1 MTSKIVRLPAKKAAP
16 AKAPAKKVVAPAPVA
31 TAGASKAQQFALR
44 AEAAG
49 WTVERKVEGPS
60 KRAICFRGDETVEVG
75 WTNEVADGP
84 VIGHHV
90 HANGTTGIKN
100 AASAMRIIEGK
111 PGEFIPNPKAKA
123 IRAQTKPKAERVA
136 KPLPFDPYNSKDE
149 EVIAAVRGKRVIWI
163 NSLDSD
169 NPSEGR
175 VPQKPRDPHLLPSGK
190 LSKKKF
196 DHTFISLSKDE
207 DTLGERILNFCDPG
221 VGFRACFIGAIIRV
235 GGE

>member
-1 MTSKIVRLPAKKAAP
+1 MPSKIIRLPTKKAAP
-16 AKAPAKKVVAPAPVA
+16 AKAPAKKVAAKAPVA
-31 TAGASKAQQFALR
+31 TPGDSKAQQFALR

-49 WTVERKVEGPS
+49 WTVERRADPPT
-60 KRAICFRGDETVEVG
+60 KRAICVRGDETVEVG

-84 VIGHHV
+84 IGYHV
-90 HANGTTGIKN
+90 HSAGTTSIKN
-100 AASAMRIIEGK
+100 AASALRIIEGK
-111 PGEFIPNPKAKA
+111 PGEFIPSPKARA

-136 KPLPFDPYNSKDE
+136 KPLPFDPYKTLDE
-149 EVIAAVRGKRVIWI
+149 DVIAAVRGKRVVWI

-169 NPSEGR
+169 NPCEAR
-175 VPQKPRDPHLLPSGK
+175 VPNAPRPQHTLPSGK

-221 VGFRACFIGAIIRV
+221 VGFRACHVGAIIRV